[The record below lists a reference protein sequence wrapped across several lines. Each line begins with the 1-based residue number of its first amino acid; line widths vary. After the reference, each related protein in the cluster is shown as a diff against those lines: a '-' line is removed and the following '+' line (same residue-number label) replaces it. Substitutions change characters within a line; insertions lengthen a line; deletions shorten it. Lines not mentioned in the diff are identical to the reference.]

1 MRNHNVL
8 ILELD
13 PQIAGSYELFL
24 ASRGFTV
31 RAASSLAAATRALVS
46 HPSQVLIIGS
56 LPDTV
61 DATTIVER
69 MRAMVAPR
77 PLAVVVLSPSMDAI
91 EGADLVI
98 PRGAHPRALVDAIRT
113 TMRGRQITA
122 PLASAS

>member
-1 MRNHNVL
+1 MRNHHVL

-24 ASRGFTV
+24 ASRGFKV
-31 RAASSLAAATRALVS
+31 SSASSLAAATRALVA
-46 HPSQVLIIGS
+46 HPADVLIIGS

-61 DATTIVER
+61 DAGTVAGR
-69 MRAMVAPR
+69 MRAIVAPKGI
-77 PLAVVVLSPSMDAI
+77 AIVVLSANMDTI
-91 EGADLVI
+91 EGADLII

-113 TMRGRQITA
+113 TMRGRPITA